1 MEIVPIFEI
10 TMLIWFCWENP
21 GVNNYFINVFF
32 GHNNGA
38 IRSYFKKIPSIVI
51 MLYHIDEILYHFE
64 PCGSKSYCN
73 ERRYAPC
80 ENTEGKENI
89 AG

>member
-1 MEIVPIFEI
+1 MAQLFVGGRHGTDQLVWKISSMEIVPIFEI

-38 IRSYFKKIPSIVI
+38 IRSYFKKNTF
-51 MLYHIDEILYHFE
+51 H
-64 PCGSKSYCN
+64 
-73 ERRYAPC
+73 RY
-80 ENTEGKENI
+80 NVVSHR
-89 AG
+89 